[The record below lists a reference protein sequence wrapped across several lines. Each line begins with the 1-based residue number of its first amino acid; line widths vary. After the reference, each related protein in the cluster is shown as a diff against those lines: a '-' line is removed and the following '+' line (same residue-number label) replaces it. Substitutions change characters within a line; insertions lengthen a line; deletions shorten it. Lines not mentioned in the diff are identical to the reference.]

1 MLRLGTVRFEMVAGP
16 ATLAGEDLEFSDCVE
31 LLDRLRVRK
40 LPAIASASQPT
51 IAEVEDKE

>member
-16 ATLAGEDLEFSDCVE
+16 ATLAGEDLEFTACVE
-31 LLDRLRVRK
+31 IMDRLRARK
-40 LPAIASASQPT
+40 LPAMTSASQPT